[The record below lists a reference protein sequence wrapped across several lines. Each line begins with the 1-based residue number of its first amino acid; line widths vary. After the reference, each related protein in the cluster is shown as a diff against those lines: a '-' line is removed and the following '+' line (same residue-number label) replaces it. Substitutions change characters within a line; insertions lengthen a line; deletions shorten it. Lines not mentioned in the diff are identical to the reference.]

1 MLGSVCAH
9 YVGMKLLLLSIDVV
23 DDSRVGIDVVAI
35 TVTIT
40 MVLIATKAN

>member
-9 YVGMKLLLLSIDVV
+9 YVGLKLLLLSIDVV
-23 DDSRVGIDVVAI
+23 DYSRVGIDVAI